1 MSNNRVQ
8 SMEAPTIVYDDNE
21 RDAKSSEGRNNSLQD
36 NGISSKPKPFINQNN
51 SKHSCKQNGK
61 SIISWIES
69 LLSSFFYNYGRS
81 VATHP
86 IKVILLCLVFTLVC
100 SLGLLNFR
108 KETNGIQLWI
118 PESSNLRYVLN
129 EERYCI

>member
-1 MSNNRVQ
+1 
-8 SMEAPTIVYDDNE
+8 MESPTIVYEDNG
-21 RDAKSSEGRNNSLQD
+21 RDAKSTEERNNSLQD
-36 NGISSKPKPFINQNN
+36 NVISYKPKSFIIQNN

-81 VATHP
+81 VSTHP
-86 IKVILLCLVFTLVC
+86 IKVIVSCLVFTLLC

-118 PESSNLRYVLN
+118 PESSNLRYV
-129 EERYCI
+129 

>member
-1 MSNNRVQ
+1 MSNNRVA
-8 SMEAPTIVYDDNE
+8 SVEAPTIVYEDNG
-21 RDAKSSEGRNNSLQD
+21 RDAKSTEERNKSLQD
-36 NGISSKPKPFINQNN
+36 NSITSKSKSFINQNN

-86 IKVILLCLVFTLVC
+86 IKVIVLCLVFTLLC

-129 EERYCI
+129 EEHHR

>member
-8 SMEAPTIVYDDNE
+8 SVETPTIIYEDNG
-21 RDAKSSEGRNNSLQD
+21 RDAKATEERNNSVQA
-36 NGISSKPKPFINQNN
+36 NSIASKPKSFINQNN

-86 IKVILLCLVFTLVC
+86 IKVIVLCLVFTLVC

-118 PESSNLRYVLN
+118 PESSNLRYVSN
-129 EERYCI
+129 EELNST

>member
-8 SMEAPTIVYDDNE
+8 SMEAPTIVYEDNG
-21 RDAKSSEGRNNSLQD
+21 RDAKSTEERNNSLKD
-36 NGISSKPKPFINQNN
+36 NGISSKPKSFINQNN

-69 LLSSFFYNYGRS
+69 VLSSFFYNYGRS
-81 VATHP
+81 VSTHP
-86 IKVILLCLVFTLVC
+86 IKVIVLCLVFTLVC

-118 PESSNLRYVLN
+118 PASSNLRYVLN
-129 EERYCI
+129 EETL

>member
-1 MSNNRVQ
+1 MSNNRVE
-8 SMEAPTIVYDDNE
+8 SVDTPTIIYEENG
-21 RDAKSSEGRNNSLQD
+21 RDAKSTEERNNSLQD
-36 NGISSKPKPFINQNN
+36 NGISSKPKSFINQNN

-61 SIISWIES
+61 SIISWIEN

-81 VATHP
+81 VSTHP
-86 IKVILLCLVFTLVC
+86 IKVIVLCLVFTLVC

-118 PESSNLRYVLN
+118 PESSDLRYVSN
-129 EERYCI
+129 VGM

>member
-8 SMEAPTIVYDDNE
+8 SIEAPTIVYEDNG
-21 RDAKSSEGRNNSLQD
+21 RDAKSTEERNNSLQD
-36 NGISSKPKPFINQNN
+36 NGIISKPKSFINQNN

-69 LLSSFFYNYGRS
+69 LLRSFFYNYGRS

-118 PESSNLRYVLN
+118 PESSNLRYV
-129 EERYCI
+129 

>member
-8 SMEAPTIVYDDNE
+8 SMEASTIVYEDNG
-21 RDAKSSEGRNNSLQD
+21 RDAKSTEERNNSLQD
-36 NGISSKPKPFINQNN
+36 NGVSSKPKSFINQNN

-86 IKVILLCLVFTLVC
+86 IKVIVLCLVFTLLC

-129 EERYCI
+129 EEHHR

>member
-1 MSNNRVQ
+1 MSNNRVE
-8 SMEAPTIVYDDNE
+8 SVDTPTIIHEDNG
-21 RDAKSSEGRNNSLQD
+21 RNAKSTEERNNSLHD
-36 NGISSKPKPFINQNN
+36 NGITSKPKPFINQNN
-51 SKHSCKQNGK
+51 YKHSCKQNGK
-61 SIISWIES
+61 SIISWIEN

-86 IKVILLCLVFTLVC
+86 IKVIVLCLVFTLLC

-129 EERYCI
+129 EEHHR